1 MFFPSN
7 HGLLTKSVSQS
18 VSQSASQPVHPSV
31 RPSIHL
37 SFHPLAFSI
46 LPLNQASGRLLW
58 GPGDLLAIIWFPLSH
73 VQLGGTWLVADG
85 ACLNVKN
92 FKNYH
97 FLWYLMPDFNEVEQ
111 VWSFL
116 LSPDVHIIFR
126 NYVIRNYE
134 IVNFIVSNYLIEYP
148 WTCVRAKKPYSS
160 QLAYLWG
167 ENQEDKKYN
176 GQEFQLSDKILIRKN
191 WLQNFLPA
199 S

>member
-1 MFFPSN
+1 MCSFRQTTVSWQ
-7 HGLLTKSVSQS
+7 SQS
-18 VSQSASQPVHPSV
+18 VSQPASQSIRPSV
-31 RPSIHL
+31 HSSVLPST
-37 SFHPLAFSI
+37 
-46 LPLNQASGRLLW
+46 RLLNTPPQPSFRETFMRTRW
-58 GPGDLLAIIWFPLSH
+58 SSSYYLIPPVSH

-116 LSPDVHIIFR
+116 LSPDVHVIFR

-134 IVNFIVSNYLIEYP
+134 IVNFVVPNYLIEYP

-199 S
+199 G